1 MPPGM
6 QQRPMH
12 PGMPGFNPNLPPH
25 MQHPQL
31 MQHGGHPGPHGL
43 PFDPRGGQPM
53 PPPGHLQPQHIRAP
67 GPFGPPP
74 PPPPGQY
81 RPEYMGAPNG
91 QPPGKMMR
99 PSSRDGMMPYGPGPG
114 QPQFMN
120 GMPPGPDGQPM
131 SQQQHH
137 MMMMQAQDP
146 SQGPLPP
153 KEEKSK
159 SNLLLYL
166 VFLGWRFLI
175 HRKAQK
181 GIIALILILISSL

>member
-1 MPPGM
+1 
-6 QQRPMH
+6 MH

-25 MQHPQL
+25 MQQPQL
-31 MQHGGHPGPHGL
+31 LPHGL

-53 PPPGHLQPQHIRAP
+53 PPPPGHLQPQHIRPP

-74 PPPPGQY
+74 PPPGQPGQY

-146 SQGPLPP
+146 GQGPLPP

-159 SNLLLYL
+159 SNLLLCL
-166 VFLGWRFLI
+166 VSFGLAVFDSQESS
-175 HRKAQK
+175 KAHK
-181 GIIALILILISSL
+181 SLNFKLNLTP